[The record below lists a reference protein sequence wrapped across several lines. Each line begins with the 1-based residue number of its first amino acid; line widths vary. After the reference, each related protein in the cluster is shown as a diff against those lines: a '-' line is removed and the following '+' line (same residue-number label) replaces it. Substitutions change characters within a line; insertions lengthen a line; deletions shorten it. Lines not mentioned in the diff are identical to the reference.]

1 MDAIIGPSLWV
12 FIGLTIILFGGA
24 AWMTGQA
31 LAATWRPAWHMVL
44 YAALLSAGDNFLT
57 FALFDGDLLSLTGYL
72 SHAVILWG
80 IAMVAYRMTQVAKM
94 VAQYPW
100 LYERAGLFA
109 WRDRAPQG

>member
-1 MDAIIGPSLWV
+1 MGGIIGPSLWV
-12 FIGLTIILFGGA
+12 FIGLTVILFGGA

-31 LAATWRPAWHMVL
+31 LAATWRPAWHLVP
-44 YAALLSAGDNFLT
+44 YALLMSVGDNFLT
-57 FALFDGDLLSLTGYL
+57 FALFNGDLLSATAYF
-72 SHAVILWG
+72 SHAVILWA
-80 IAMVAYRMTQVAKM
+80 IAMVAYRVTQVAKM